1 MRVAAFICGLLAG
14 LISLLLGMAGS
25 VAFGLASS
33 AGSAWGGVYLVLAYA
48 IPIGMLVGA
57 GLSFNKPLAG
67 SIVLLASV
75 AASVLAFGFGGFS
88 LLPTVL
94 ALVAAALAFMGH
106 RQGLVAEEQRS

>member
-33 AGSAWGGVYLVLAYA
+33 AGSALGSVYLVLAYA

-57 GLSFNKPLAG
+57 GLSLSKPLIG
-67 SIVLLASV
+67 SIVLVAAV

-94 ALVAAALAFMGH
+94 ALVAAALAFLGH
-106 RQGLVAEEQRS
+106 RQSLAAEVEGS